1 MADKTAEFVNMVNQ
15 SKDDPTKLNE
25 FVMAQAAAQ
34 EPAEPTEP
42 TPPVDPTPPVEPAGP
57 TEPVAPVEPTP
68 PTEPI
73 TNPLQSIFGDA
84 YNESIT
90 PDVVK
95 DAYTRWSEAQKEAQT
110 LREKL
115 AFYQDVEA
123 LIENPYPNE
132 RIARLAA
139 AERVLK
145 IDDPAVVGY
154 VSGATES
161 QMLADP
167 VTAVAVQK
175 ALANPTLLQKG
186 VTFDDLKAAAQ
197 EELGIEEGTD
207 LTPAQRIKVKEAV
220 YDITAKQG
228 ELKAAPTDFKQL
240 IDTRRSAVQT
250 DRAGLLQELTPMA
263 DTVTAEVINEFKAA
277 GIPVTPDAAK
287 LTDFAKS
294 LIAHYVHG
302 GANKSD
308 ITPAMVTSFV
318 RQQAIEQ
325 AGGIS
330 GIGTSVKSYVDS
342 QVKAALDKERRS
354 LHNGE
359 PVQKP
364 AAPGA
369 ASPNKT
375 ADFVKQTL
383 ADLKP
388 KYQ

>member
-1 MADKTAEFVNMVNQ
+1 MVNQ

>member
-1 MADKTAEFVNMVNQ
+1 MVNQ

-90 PDVVK
+90 TDVVK

-388 KYQ
+388 KYQS

>member
-1 MADKTAEFVNMVNQ
+1 MVNQ
-15 SKDDPTKLNE
+15 SKEDPTKLNE

-34 EPAEPTEP
+34 EPAEPTDP
-42 TPPVDPTPPVEPAGP
+42 TPPVDPIPPVEPVEP
-57 TEPVAPVEPTP
+57 IEPVAPVEPTP
-68 PTEPI
+68 TTEPI

-197 EELGIEEGTD
+197 EELGIEEGAD

-330 GIGTSVKSYVDS
+330 GIGTSVKSFVDS

-383 ADLKP
+383 ADLRP
-388 KYQ
+388 KYQS

>member
-1 MADKTAEFVNMVNQ
+1 
-15 SKDDPTKLNE
+15 
-25 FVMAQAAAQ
+25 
-34 EPAEPTEP
+34 
-42 TPPVDPTPPVEPAGP
+42 
-57 TEPVAPVEPTP
+57 
-68 PTEPI
+68 
-73 TNPLQSIFGDA
+73 
-84 YNESIT
+84 
-90 PDVVK
+90 
-95 DAYTRWSEAQKEAQT
+95 
-110 LREKL
+110 
-115 AFYQDVEA
+115 
-123 LIENPYPNE
+123 
-132 RIARLAA
+132 
-139 AERVLK
+139 
-145 IDDPAVVGY
+145 
-154 VSGATES
+154 
-161 QMLADP
+161 MLADP

-330 GIGTSVKSYVDS
+330 GIGTSVKSFVDS

-383 ADLKP
+383 ADLRP
-388 KYQ
+388 KYQS

>member
-1 MADKTAEFVNMVNQ
+1 MVNQ

-388 KYQ
+388 KYQS

>member
-1 MADKTAEFVNMVNQ
+1 MVNQ

-359 PVQKP
+359 PIQKP

-388 KYQ
+388 KYQS

>member
-1 MADKTAEFVNMVNQ
+1 M
-15 SKDDPTKLNE
+15 
-25 FVMAQAAAQ
+25 
-34 EPAEPTEP
+34 
-42 TPPVDPTPPVEPAGP
+42 
-57 TEPVAPVEPTP
+57 
-68 PTEPI
+68 
-73 TNPLQSIFGDA
+73 
-84 YNESIT
+84 
-90 PDVVK
+90 
-95 DAYTRWSEAQKEAQT
+95 
-110 LREKL
+110 REKL

-197 EELGIEEGTD
+197 EELGIEEGAD

-330 GIGTSVKSYVDS
+330 GIGTSVKSFVDS

-383 ADLKP
+383 ADLRP
-388 KYQ
+388 KYQS